1 MGPDV
6 TCWGT
11 FLIKTPPKFQDLI
24 MKGIGRH
31 RAYGYGMIMLKHP
44 HPPRVPREL
53 HQARST
59 GTLGTQTF

>member
-1 MGPDV
+1 
-6 TCWGT
+6 
-11 FLIKTPPKFQDLI
+11 

-31 RAYGYGMIMLKHP
+31 RAYGYGMIMLKQP